1 MVRWRAQCFTTEI
14 RTEDCRKAFNCD
26 DDDGRWDLPQS
37 IHDTVHLINYV

>member
-14 RTEDCRKAFNCD
+14 RTEDCRKVFNCD

-37 IHDTVHLINYV
+37 IRDTVHIINFV